1 MSLKEELLNIAKDGD
16 KDIFRDVE
24 TELLALSKH
33 IKKTLRADAQKG
45 LLKSDFRLNYTQHSN
60 IYYFYFEVIGLKDA
74 YEGLNSL
81 ESALTILLDNS
92 LVLKLTADRDGIVD
106 IAVSFGSYTYNN
118 VEKSLKSLNA

>member
-1 MSLKEELLNIAKDGD
+1 MSLKEELLNIVKDGD

-24 TELLALSKH
+24 TELLALSKQ

-60 IYYFYFEVIGLKDA
+60 IYYLYLEVIGLKDV
-74 YEGLNSL
+74 YEGLHAL
-81 ESALTILLDNS
+81 ETALTLLLDNS
-92 LVLKLTADRDGIVD
+92 LVLKLTTDRDGIID
-106 IAVSFGSYTYNN
+106 IAISFGSYTSYT